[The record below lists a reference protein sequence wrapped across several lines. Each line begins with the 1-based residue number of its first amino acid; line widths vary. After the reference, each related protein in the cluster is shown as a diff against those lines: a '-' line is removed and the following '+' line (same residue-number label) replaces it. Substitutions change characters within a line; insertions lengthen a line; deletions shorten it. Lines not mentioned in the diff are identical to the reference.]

1 MEKNGLSA
9 EKVTKPLIG
18 TLPVAYA
25 LELHRVIEQAAYFRA
40 ENDGFRLSPL
50 DYWLAAENEM
60 QKFP

>member
-1 MEKNGLSA
+1 MKRNELSV
-9 EKVTKPLIG
+9 EKVGNPPIG

-25 LELHRVIEQAAYFRA
+25 LELHRMIEQAAYFRA
-40 ENDGFRLSPL
+40 ESDGFRLSPL